1 MKVAMV
7 FPTRESEKAISGYSV
22 NLVDNLVENKVN
34 AEKVTYTAGS
44 PVSFLKT
51 LKKLNGF
58 DVVHIQHEYNLL
70 GYYGVPMFLAY
81 FYFLFFKKYKLV
93 TTMHTALSLNE
104 KFKGGILKNFLRRA
118 LYYLENR
125 LINKT
130 SDKIFVHSN
139 FFVPVLMNDYAVP
152 REKIVVL
159 PLGIIRGAKITPK
172 NEAKKKLGLKG
183 PVYLIIGNLH
193 YDNGADRPV
202 KKAAEIGK
210 TILVVSSPVAVNTR
224 NAKALAEHLDFLQS
238 YVKEHNLSKYVR
250 FDIKEISDQMPV
262 WWEYFSAADF
272 VLQAYRGGV
281 GSAIFTHAMATKTP
295 VIASNAPFF
304 SEISKSYDCIKIAKT
319 DDEFPRIIKESLKP
333 KNYAKMLKGCEKY
346 FKENNWF
353 EVAKK
358 YKGVYESLE

>member
-7 FPTRESEKAISGYSV
+7 FPTRESEKAISGYSAS
-22 NLVDNLVENKVN
+22 LVDNLVENKVDI
-34 AEKVTYTAGS
+34 EKVTYTAGS
-44 PVSFLKT
+44 PKSFFSLFPKLKE
-51 LKKLNGF
+51 F
-58 DVVHIQHEYNLL
+58 DIVHIQHEYNLC
-70 GYYGVPMFLAY
+70 GYYGIPLFLAY

-93 TTMHTALSLNE
+93 TTMHTALPLNE
-104 KFKGGILKNFLRRA
+104 KFKGGILKNFLRKS
-118 LYYLENR
+118 LYYLANK
-125 LINKT
+125 LINKA

-139 FFVPVLMNDYAVP
+139 FFVPVLMRDYAIP
-152 REKIVVL
+152 RKKIVAL

-172 NEAKKKLGLKG
+172 NEAKRKLGLKG
-183 PVYLIIGNLH
+183 HVYLIIGNLH

-210 TILVVSSPVAVNTR
+210 TILVVSSPIAVNTR
-224 NAKALAEHLDFLQS
+224 NAKALKEHLDFLQN
-238 YVKEHNLSKYVR
+238 YVKEHQLSKYVR
-250 FDIKEISDQMPV
+250 FDIKEISDQMPI

-304 SEISKSYDCIKIAKT
+304 LEISKSYDCIRIAKT
-319 DDEFPRIIKESLKP
+319 DDEFPKIIKESLKP
-333 KNYAKMLKGCEKY
+333 KNYAKMLRGCEKY
-346 FKENNWF
+346 FAENNWF

-358 YKGVYESLE
+358 YKKVYESLE